1 MQSQKQNTNYLV
13 LKSKHWYYLNKQ
25 EKSIESQFLHSFY
38 SDKCTLYSE
47 LILSSKWNLKLQKCS
62 RIPTC
67 LTLGPPAPP
76 RRLARPEALPPPR
89 EPPNSWQEE
98 IKWNPNSSLNISYLH
113 KLLLGHIVEQVL
125 QFRVSKVVEIQACW
139 QPSWQAASWTS
150 SSTSTARSWWVVQ
163 VLIHLNRIDEFVIEY
178 LLPKIWAGSIRY
190 ASCSNFEMIPSC
202 TTLHPCQP

>member
-98 IKWNPNSSLNISYLH
+98 IKWNPNSSM
-113 KLLLGHIVEQVL
+113 
-125 QFRVSKVVEIQACW
+125 
-139 QPSWQAASWTS
+139 S
-150 SSTSTARSWWVVQ
+150 SSCYLKGVKALGIRFSISVMIVSYTGWFWFGQYICSTSNLAQ
-163 VLIHLNRIDEFVIEY
+163 AL
-178 LLPKIWAGSIRY
+178 
-190 ASCSNFEMIPSC
+190 
-202 TTLHPCQP
+202 